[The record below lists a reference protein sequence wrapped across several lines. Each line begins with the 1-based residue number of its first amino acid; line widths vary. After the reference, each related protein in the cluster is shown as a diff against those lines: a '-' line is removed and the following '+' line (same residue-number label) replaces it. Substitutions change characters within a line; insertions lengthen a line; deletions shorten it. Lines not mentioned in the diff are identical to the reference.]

1 MKSVACLG
9 KGGRA
14 LSSSKGH
21 AEGVGG
27 WEVRLSAWESR
38 TKKNGLQSW
47 DGTRTSGS
55 KVPEAFT
62 MAKS

>member
-1 MKSVACLG
+1 M
-9 KGGRA
+9 
-14 LSSSKGH
+14 
-21 AEGVGG
+21 
-27 WEVRLSAWESR
+27 RLSVWEGG
-38 TKKNGLQSW
+38 TKKKRLQSW